1 MYPDLTISNIS
12 ENPRFKL
19 SVGNR
24 FSKDILQELIRKEG
38 SDRKASIR
46 YTKSEVTRINAVCR
60 SKDCTFRC
68 YATRKKD
75 CPDET
80 PYVVKILI
88 QHTCDPLA
96 LGTKAPRP
104 TTSFLASHPRV
115 KDRIKAKP
123 FLTASELKPLLDEI
137 ADMKLAER
145 VAAKVRAKAREIVFG
160 THKTN
165 YARLY
170 SLILRIQQCNPGSHC
185 VLEKEAD
192 NTFKRLFIAF
202 GGSLHGSQF
211 CRPLIQID
219 GTHLKTKHKNV
230 MLCATMI
237 DAQGQLF
244 PIAISIVSGENY
256 DNWRWFLCELKNCL
270 KTEVTTIISDREKGL
285 VESVRS
291 IFPDA
296 FHSYCV
302 RHLAKNIG
310 VKYTSVL
317 WQAARAETEIELK
330 QYLEI
335 LREQSIKAYE
345 KVTKAGISNWA
356 TVGFE
361 GLRYGH
367 FTSNLIES
375 LNAWLLVARGLPV
388 IAMIQT
394 IMDNLNRWFEDRYH
408 RGSEMQK
415 AIVESVWHKLKDEVV
430 EGRKLKTRTIRRD
443 DNIFVQVEEA
453 QKKYTVNIKE
463 RLCTCEKWQRLG
475 IPCRYAVAAL
485 EKLKHPVLNGVD
497 SHYLTENYLR
507 TCENFIGAV
516 EIQDLDEVDMLP
528 PTYKKARG
536 RPPTKRLRPGEGR
549 KKKKVKVANDGDVSE
564 VDEEM
569 LYESIINISTIHD
582 VFDESSSSGEDY
594 ESETELEEDSD
605 DQWNELTTELM

>member
-38 SDRKASIR
+38 SDRKTSVR
-46 YTKSEVTRINAVCR
+46 YTKFEVTRINAVCR

-68 YATRKKD
+68 YATRKKG

-192 NTFKRLFIAF
+192 NTFK
-202 GGSLHGSQF
+202 Q
-211 CRPLIQID
+211 
-219 GTHLKTKHKNV
+219 
-230 MLCATMI
+230 
-237 DAQGQLF
+237 
-244 PIAISIVSGENY
+244 
-256 DNWRWFLCELKNCL
+256 
-270 KTEVTTIISDREKGL
+270 VTTIISDREKGL

-296 FHSYCV
+296 FHSYRV

-375 LNAWLLVARGLPV
+375 LNAWLLVARSLPV

-394 IMDNLNRWFEDRYH
+394 IMDNLNRWF
-408 RGSEMQK
+408 EMQK

-443 DNIFVQVEEA
+443 DNIFVQVEQA

-475 IPCRYAVAAL
+475 IPCRHAVAAL

-507 TCENFIGAV
+507 TYENFIGA
-516 EIQDLDEVDMLP
+516 ERLRKRQ
-528 PTYKKARG
+528 
-536 RPPTKRLRPGEGR
+536 TKGLRPGERR

>member
-38 SDRKASIR
+38 SDRKTSVR
-46 YTKSEVTRINAVCR
+46 YTKFEVTRINAVCR

-68 YATRKKD
+68 YATRKKG

-296 FHSYCV
+296 FHSYRV

-375 LNAWLLVARGLPV
+375 LNARLLVARGLPV

-394 IMDNLNRWFEDRYH
+394 IMDNLNRWF
-408 RGSEMQK
+408 EMQK

-443 DNIFVQVEEA
+443 DNIFVQVEQA

-475 IPCRYAVAAL
+475 IPCRHAVAAL

-507 TCENFIGAV
+507 TYENFIGA
-516 EIQDLDEVDMLP
+516 ERLRKRQ
-528 PTYKKARG
+528 
-536 RPPTKRLRPGEGR
+536 TKGLRPGERR

>member
-24 FSKDILQELIRKEG
+24 FSKEILQELIRKEG
-38 SDRKASIR
+38 SDRKASVR

-211 CRPLIQID
+211 FRPLIQID

-270 KTEVTTIISDREKGL
+270 KTEVTTISDIIYLTERKDL
-285 VESVRS
+285 LNL
-291 IFPDA
+291 
-296 FHSYCV
+296 YCV

-310 VKYTSVL
+310 VKSTSVL

-367 FTSNLIES
+367 FMSNLIES

-394 IMDNLNRWFEDRYH
+394 IMDNLNRC
-408 RGSEMQK
+408 
-415 AIVESVWHKLKDEVV
+415 VWHKLKDEVV

-475 IPCRYAVAAL
+475 IPCRHAVAAL

-507 TCENFIGAV
+507 TYENFIGAV

-564 VDEEM
+564 VDVEM
-569 LYESIINISTIHD
+569 LYDSIINISTIHD